1 MCSTYPNTKGTA
13 QASKVHLDFLFPKLD
28 FSLSDQQIPMF
39 IRLFNLALALYGGD
53 FKNPNDGGPPTE
65 DSLDGD
71 QAAESVADVSNDER
85 DETNEQSW
93 AGWAW
98 GYVPAILPVYWE
110 EENSG
115 TALDVPSE
123 RERVVRFAVFIER
136 INWTFKWAE
145 LVRGDGQNRLRFQPF
160 LTARM
165 QGCFLEVLLAGVE
178 WVDVQGGVSHLTLE
192 PTQSCLCGIAEEVT
206 LYFLQGCERS
216 AFLNRS
222 LYDSEA
228 DENLNQQSRPN
239 PTCHWEHHIQSVT
252 EATLLERT
260 PALAFDYL

>member
-1 MCSTYPNTKGTA
+1 MCSTYPNSKGTA
-13 QASKVHLDFLFPKLD
+13 HASKVYLDFLFPKLD

-39 IRLFNLALALYGGD
+39 IRLLNLALALYGGD
-53 FKNPNDGGPPTE
+53 FKNRPDGGPPRE
-65 DSLDGD
+65 ESVDGD
-71 QAAESVADVSNDER
+71 GPNTGVADAPND
-85 DETNEQSW
+85 DDKDDNNQQSW

-110 EENSG
+110 EENAESM
-115 TALDVPSE
+115 DIPSE

-136 INWTFKWAE
+136 VNWTFKWAE
-145 LVRGDGQNRLRFQPF
+145 VVRGDGQSRLRFQPF

-178 WVDVQGGVSHLTLE
+178 WVDVQGGISHLTLE
-192 PTQSCLCGIAEEVT
+192 PAQSCLCGVAEEVT

-222 LYDSEA
+222 LYDPDC

-239 PTCHWEHHIQSVT
+239 PVCHWEHHIQSVT